1 MEIQGKVIQILPLQE
16 GVSKSTG
23 NPWASQSFIIET
35 EEQYPRKVCIE
46 LYGADR
52 IKNNPYAVDDKVKVS
67 YDLESREFNGR
78 WYTSVRAW
86 KVEKEGQQAA
96 GESAAN
102 DAPLPTAEPTPPPT
116 GELPLGNPE
125 PSTKLPWEQ

>member
-1 MEIQGKVIQILPLQE
+1 MEIEGKVIQILPLQQ
-16 GVSKSTG
+16 GVGSSGK
-23 NPWASQSFIIET
+23 PWASQSFIIET
-35 EEQYPRKVCIE
+35 PDQYPRKVCIE
-46 LYGADR
+46 LFGEDR
-52 IKNNPYAVDDKVKVS
+52 VKNNPVSIDDSVKVS

-86 KVEKEGQQAA
+86 KVEKAGQTA
-96 GESAAN
+96 GDSAAAT
-102 DAPLPTAEPTPPPT
+102 APLPTAEPTPPPS